1 MHLCV
6 LFAAFILNDTKYICR
21 IRYFFKKIFLFFIIL
36 ILGGL
41 LNYIM
46 APEGDT
52 QMIVSVKDKLRLEG
66 DAIVLVNQIEMII
79 SAFKDG
85 LQEGGETQ
93 ESAKDIILLAVENA
107 FKYQDYYRYTTVD
120 KQEEALENELML
132 LLKQDVLNEV
142 SEKRTYMDVLDN
154 IPIKENIRRIRR

>member
-1 MHLCV
+1 
-6 LFAAFILNDTKYICR
+6 
-21 IRYFFKKIFLFFIIL
+21 
-36 ILGGL
+36 
-41 LNYIM
+41 
-46 APEGDT
+46 
-52 QMIVSVKDKLRLEG
+52 MIVCAKDKTRLEG
-66 DAIVLVNQIEMII
+66 DAIVLINQIEMIL

-85 LQEGGETQ
+85 LQEGGETR
-93 ESAKDIILLAVENA
+93 ESAKKIILLTVENA

-142 SEKRTYMDVLDN
+142 SEKRTYTDVLDN